1 MGADR
6 GRDGL
11 VDCRGRQSDLN
22 ALAVADSI
30 SCRNRAGGYG

>member
-11 VDCRGRQSDLN
+11 VDCRGRQADFD
-22 ALAVADSI
+22 ALAVADSV
-30 SCRNRAGGYG
+30 SCRHWAGGYG